1 MILSGRLI
9 RRSLDGG
16 FRPGWQSR
24 TRMEPDDARLLDL
37 GTAMLAEAG
46 VETPAD
52 DARVLLA
59 HARANGDAGAALGLF
74 ERRAEREPVAYIV
87 GSCRFC
93 GLELMADPR
102 VLVPTEERT
111 GTLVKAAL
119 DAPRRARV
127 HEVGTGS
134 GAVALAVKAA
144 RPDLEVTA
152 SDISHVAIEVAR
164 ENARRLGLEVGFET
178 VDGLPDGTFDMVL
191 ANLPYTD
198 SAQATQRLPPEETC
212 FQPGVAL
219 WAGDDSLALIRRLIE
234 AAPAG
239 MQLALEHAPHHT
251 DELHSLLRDATTLRD
266 ARGDERVTV
275 GRA

>member
-1 MILSGRLI
+1 MIRSGSLVRP
-9 RRSLDGG
+9 SLDGG
-16 FRPGWQSR
+16 FRPDWQSR
-24 TRMEPDDARLLDL
+24 TRMEADEGRLIEV

-46 VETPAD
+46 VETPAE

-59 HARANGDAGAALGLF
+59 HAGAKGDPGAAVALF
-74 ERRAEREPVAYIV
+74 ERRAAREPLAYIV
-87 GSCRFC
+87 GSSPFC
-93 GLELMADPR
+93 GLELMVDPR

-119 DAPRRARV
+119 DAPRHASV

-152 SDISHVAIEVAR
+152 SDISRDAIEVAR
-164 ENARRLGLEVGFET
+164 ENGRRLGLEVGFET
-178 VDGLPDGTFDMVL
+178 VDGLPDGAFDLVL

-198 SAQATQRLPPEETC
+198 SAQATQQLPPEETG

-219 WAGDDSLALIRRLIE
+219 WAGDDSLELIRRLIE
-234 AAPAG
+234 TAPPG
-239 MQLALEHAPHHT
+239 TRLALEHAPHHT
-251 DELHSLLRDATTLRD
+251 DELHTLLSDATTLRD
-266 ARGDERVTV
+266 ARGDERVTI